1 MRCRATR
8 RKWGWSIVYYVW
20 LWTWFFLHNY
30 INSCQSRGIMH
41 SNPEASGFRTGAE
54 FKHFFLSTSNF
65 AEIFQL
71 KIDKWQTLCCK
82 THICAIYQ
90 ANFFLVQCCIYR
102 SNLRSPGR
110 VCRCSAEVFIL
121 HTTGISVMRKATA
134 SRWLIKHYKRIWQFR
149 CSSWWGTVHVTAVS
163 VAEYPGSRLDQTR
176 NE

>member
-1 MRCRATR
+1 MRCRETR

-102 SNLRSPGR
+102 SNLRSPGSLPLFHR
-110 VCRCSAEVFIL
+110 SFY
-121 HTTGISVMRKATA
+121 TTYHRN
-134 SRWLIKHYKRIWQFR
+134 
-149 CSSWWGTVHVTAVS
+149 VS
-163 VAEYPGSRLDQTR
+163 HEESHGKQVANQTLQ
-176 NE
+176 EDLAIPV